1 MKKLFAIVLTL
12 ALVLALGT
20 TVFAADAT
28 IESATA
34 NNNTATSGNVTASVT
49 TNNAAD
55 TISVDVTW
63 GTLAFEY
70 SQTATWNPEDHSQGT
85 TGGAW
90 ALTSTYQNVATVVN
104 HSNVAVTATASFTA
118 AQDTNYTA
126 TFEAASQNLAT
137 AVGTTVQNA
146 PSATFA
152 MRVAGS
158 APEDGDALGTIT
170 ITIAKQ

>member
-28 IESATA
+28 IST
-34 NNNTATSGNVTASVT
+34 NNGTATSGNVTASVT

-63 GTLAFEY
+63 GSLAFEY
-70 SQTATWNPEDHSQGT
+70 SQTATWNAETHASGV

-90 ALTSTYQNVATVVN
+90 ALTSTYQNVATVKN
-104 HSNVAVTATASFTA
+104 HSNVAVTATASFTKA
-118 AQDTNYTA
+118 NGTDYTA
-126 TFEAASQNLAT
+126 TFENASQNLAT

-158 APEDGDALGTIT
+158 APEDGDTLGTIT

>member
-20 TVFAADAT
+20 TVFAYDEQIT
-28 IESATA
+28 T
-34 NNNTATSGNVTASVT
+34 NNGTATSGNVTASVT

-63 GTLAFEY
+63 GTLSFDY
-70 SQTATWNPEDHSQGT
+70 SQTATWDPATHTSGV

-90 ALTSTYQNVATVVN
+90 ALTSTYQTVATVAN
-104 HSNVAVTATASFTA
+104 HSNVAVTATASFTKA
-118 AQDTNYTA
+118 NGTDYTA
-126 TFEAASQNLAT
+126 TFEHASQDLAT
-137 AVGTTVQNA
+137 AVGTALNEA

-158 APEDGDALGTIT
+158 APANNAVLGTIT